1 MPRAAPAAPTARIDQ
16 RTATGSVFCSV
27 SGAWSE
33 IATGRTPPL
42 PDLPSF
48 SPLAAALTLVAA
60 ALILWLR
67 LPLLLALAAMALLG
81 AGTGML
87 T

>member
-1 MPRAAPAAPTARIDQ
+1 MLRAAPAAPTARIDQ

-42 PDLPSF
+42 GTPAPG
-48 SPLAAALTLVAA
+48 SPLVA
-60 ALILWLR
+60 R
-67 LPLLLALAAMALLG
+67 RRS
-81 AGTGML
+81 TC
-87 T
+87 TQV